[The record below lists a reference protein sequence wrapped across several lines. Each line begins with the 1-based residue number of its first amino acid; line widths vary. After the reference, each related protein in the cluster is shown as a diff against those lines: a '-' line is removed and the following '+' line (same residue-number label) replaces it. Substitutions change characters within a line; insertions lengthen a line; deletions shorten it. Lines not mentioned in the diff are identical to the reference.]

1 MQAFIYCRVSTEE
14 QASEG
19 VSLEAQKA
27 KAEAWAALNGYT
39 VAGVFTDAGL
49 SGSRA
54 DNRPALQ
61 DALAAACGVRGAAL
75 VAYSLSRLA
84 RNTRDALDIA
94 KRLERAGVDLVS
106 LSEKIDT
113 SSASGRMVYRLMA
126 NLSEYERDQIAER
139 TKAALQ
145 QKKRKG
151 ERVGTVPYGWELAA
165 DGVQLVEV
173 AEEQA
178 VLAIVRELRAA
189 GMSMR
194 TIAEELTKR
203 GIQTKKGGATWK
215 HSTIQG
221 LLRAA

>member
-1 MQAFIYCRVSTEE
+1 
-14 QASEG
+14 
-19 VSLEAQKA
+19 
-27 KAEAWAALNGYT
+27 LNGYT

-178 VLAIVRELRAA
+178 VLAIVRELRSA
-189 GMSMR
+189 GLSMR

-203 GIQTKKGGATWK
+203 GIQTKKGGSTWK

>member
-1 MQAFIYCRVSTEE
+1 MQAFLYVRVSTEE
-14 QASEG
+14 QATEG
-19 VSLEAQKA
+19 ISLAAQRA
-27 KAEAWAALNGYT
+27 KGEAWAALNGYT
-39 VAGVFTDAGL
+39 VAQVFEDAGL

-61 DALAAACGVRGAAL
+61 EALNAACKVRGAAL
-75 VAYSLSRLA
+75 VVFSLSRLA

-94 KRLERAGVDLVS
+94 KRLEKAGVDLVS

-178 VLAIVRELRAA
+178 VLAIVRELRSA
-189 GMSMR
+189 GLSMR

-203 GIQTKKGGATWK
+203 GIQTKKGGSTWK

>member
-145 QKKRKG
+145 QKKRQG

-178 VLAIVRELRAA
+178 VLAIVRELRSA
-189 GMSMR
+189 GLSMR

-203 GIQTKKGGATWK
+203 GIQTKKGGSTWK